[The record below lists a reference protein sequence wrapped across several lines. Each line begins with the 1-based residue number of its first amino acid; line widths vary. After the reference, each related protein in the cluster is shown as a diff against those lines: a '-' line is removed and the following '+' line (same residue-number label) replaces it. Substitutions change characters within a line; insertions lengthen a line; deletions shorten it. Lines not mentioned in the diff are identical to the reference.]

1 MFKHILIPT
10 DGSEL
15 SNMAIAQGVKFAREI
30 NARITGITVTMPY
43 HFFALEATMLVDSM
57 DLYAAD
63 TKAMAARNLQV
74 LKDAAQAAGVECATV
89 HRVSEHPY
97 EEIVKAAHEASCDVI
112 FMASHG
118 RRGIQALI
126 MGGETHKVLTHTK
139 IPVLVFR

>member
-10 DGSEL
+10 DGSDL

-30 NARITGITVTMPY
+30 NARVTGITVTMPF

-57 DLYAAD
+57 DLYTAD
-63 TKAMAARNLQV
+63 TKAMATRNLKI
-74 LKDAAQAAGVECATV
+74 LKDTAQAAGVECATV
-89 HRVSEHPY
+89 HSVSEHPY
-97 EEIVKAAHEASCDVI
+97 EAIVKTAHDEACDVI